1 MVHARRRDARERPR
15 AGNANHPSTLRR
27 FVMQFARPVMLALS
41 LLALASAPAFAAGDS
56 KSGSTSKNTSTSAAS
71 GSSSGAK
78 NDEFARMD
86 KNHDGKISRQEWRD
100 AHKASAAGGSS
111 SKSTH

>member
-1 MVHARRRDARERPR
+1 
-15 AGNANHPSTLRR
+15 
-27 FVMQFARPVMLALS
+27 MQFARSVMLALS
-41 LLALASAPAFAAGDS
+41 LVALASAPAFGAGYS

-71 GSSSGAK
+71 GSSSSGAK
-78 NDEFARMD
+78 SDEFARMD

-111 SKSTH
+111 SKNTHK

>member
-1 MVHARRRDARERPR
+1 
-15 AGNANHPSTLRR
+15 
-27 FVMQFARPVMLALS
+27 MLALS
-41 LLALASAPAFAAGDS
+41 LVALASAPAFAAGDS

-111 SKSTH
+111 NKSTRK

>member
-1 MVHARRRDARERPR
+1 
-15 AGNANHPSTLRR
+15 
-27 FVMQFARPVMLALS
+27 MQFAKPVMLALS
-41 LLALASAPAFAAGDS
+41 LLALASAPAFGAGYS

-71 GSSSGAK
+71 GSSSSAK

-111 SKSTH
+111 SKSTHK